1 VSGTG
6 TTRLVAGIYP
16 LLLAFTAGGVFV
28 DQLYARAALT
38 GAAQASRGV
47 ADALLL
53 LSLPVLALGLLA
65 AVLGTGRSRAL
76 FVLSLAVFSLMFLL
90 PVLVGLLPGG
100 AWLTQTGPLLRGA
113 VVLGALLFACLGQR
127 EALR

>member
-1 VSGTG
+1 VS
-6 TTRLVAGIYP
+6 TTDTRRLVAGIYP
-16 LLLAFTAGGVFV
+16 LLLAFTAGSVFV
-28 DQLYARAALT
+28 DQLYARA
-38 GAAQASRGV
+38 GSAAPDAARRV
-47 ADALLL
+47 ADALLF

-65 AVLGTGRSRAL
+65 AVLGEGRARAL
-76 FVLSLAVFSLMFLL
+76 FVISLAVFALEFLL
-90 PVLVGLLPGG
+90 PALIGMLPGG